1 MTNDLFEK
9 GMKAKD
15 KNQALL
21 SIVKSATANSYIV
34 VCYCTSYPMRLQG
47 SEH

>member
-9 GMKAKD
+9 CIKAKD

-21 SIVKSATANSYIV
+21 SIVKSVTDAI
-34 VCYCTSYPMRLQG
+34 
-47 SEH
+47 HI